1 MIQVLEQIVTN
12 SGALGPVLSQGSA
25 SAARVWGSEAEDC
38 LITVKNQEA
47 PAHMPQAKKS
57 LSVIYAVNPF
67 GADHQSSE
75 HDPMYEDGASDLYL
89 ERLADLGLK
98 DPPPAGSLGTE
109 KVRFAAK
116 SHIFYSLLDTLELC
130 QFVWGPAWTLYGP
143 REIVSLVRAVTGWDV
158 TLDELIQ
165 VGERR
170 LNLLRVFNAR
180 EGFTRKEDGLPKKFF
195 RTLEGT
201 GPTAQTALD
210 PVEFEAALDLYYD
223 LVGWTGNGVPT
234 PAKCMADPVGSQY
247 LPCM

>member
-1 MIQVLEQIVTN
+1 
-12 SGALGPVLSQGSA
+12 LGGKGP
-25 SAARVWGSEAEDC
+25 
-38 LITVKNQEA
+38 
-47 PAHMPQAKKS
+47 
-57 LSVIYAVNPF
+57 
-67 GADHQSSE
+67 
-75 HDPMYEDGASDLYL
+75 
-89 ERLADLGLK
+89 
-98 DPPPAGSLGTE
+98 
-109 KVRFAAK
+109 FAAK

-210 PVEFEAALDLYYD
+210 PVEFEAALACITIWAGLEMGSSSRLDAWARLSWAVGTCQLYEYRQAAGED
-223 LVGWTGNGVPT
+223 ILPVFNNQGANFLMDKTLWIICLQCCRTFPRSGHVT
-234 PAKCMADPVGSQY
+234 PS
-247 LPCM
+247 LPPG